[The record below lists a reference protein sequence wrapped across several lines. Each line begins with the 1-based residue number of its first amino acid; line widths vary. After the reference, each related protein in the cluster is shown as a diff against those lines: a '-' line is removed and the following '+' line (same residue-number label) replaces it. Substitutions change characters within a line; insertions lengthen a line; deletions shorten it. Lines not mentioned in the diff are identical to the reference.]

1 MKQTRKKITGY
12 LPSLDGLRALAI
24 LSVIAFHDQ
33 VRELGPIS
41 NNWVHRFGYLGVD
54 LFFAISGVLIC
65 SRLLEEERSTGYI
78 SLRGFYI
85 RRFFRIFPAAWLFL
99 ISYLI
104 LSLCNQ
110 LPRDFGGI
118 ITAFLMVRN
127 FWVGIAGDIPR
138 TWYTIH
144 FWSLSVEEHFYLI
157 LPALLVFTR
166 KGRVWVLAMLS
177 FMAMTWIMIVEHY
190 PFLQAPNYELRT
202 DIRIDALLIPAL
214 FATLLAVPHIRA
226 QAVRWLRPWVVCLVF
241 AGLAIFIT
249 NSSSRFIGGTFIF
262 VIAVGFPLFVIS
274 TMLHPGSI
282 SCRILEL
289 PFLRFIGRISFSL
302 YLWQQLF
309 FPDQHT
315 PASWPLSILQI
326 FPFNYFAA
334 FACSI
339 ASYYFIER
347 PLIRIG
353 HRISH
358 PATPGHADLDES
370 PAAEPSN
377 TYNPKEVV
385 AAADSSQISS

>member
-1 MKQTRKKITGY
+1 MKQTKKKNTGY

-33 VRELGPIS
+33 VHEFGPVS
-41 NNWVHRFGYLGVD
+41 TYWVHKFGYLGVD

-78 SLRGFYI
+78 SLRGFYT
-85 RRFFRIFPAAWLFL
+85 RRFFRISPAAWVFL
-99 ISYLI
+99 LSYLI

-118 ITAFLMVRN
+118 LASFLMIRN
-127 FWVGIAGDIPR
+127 FWVTIAGDIPR

-166 KGRVWVLAMLS
+166 KHRVRVLGVLS
-177 FMAMTWIMIVEHY
+177 FLAMTWIMIVEHF
-190 PFLQAPNYELRT
+190 PALQTPNFSLRT
-202 DIRIDALLIPAL
+202 DIRIDALLIPAM
-214 FATLLAVPHIRA
+214 FATLLAVPSIRGK
-226 QAVRWLRPWVVCLVF
+226 AVQWLRPWVV
-241 AGLAIFIT
+241 GLGFFGLSILIT
-249 NSSSRFIGGTFIF
+249 NSSSRFIAGTFIF
-262 VIAVGFPLFVIS
+262 VIAIGFPLYTIS

-282 SCRILEL
+282 SCLVLEL
-289 PFLRFIGRISFSL
+289 PLLRFIGRISFSL

-315 PASWPLSILQI
+315 PASWPMSTLQV

-334 FACSI
+334 FACAI
-339 ASYYFIER
+339 ASYYLVER
-347 PLIRIG
+347 PLIRVG

-358 PATPGHADLDES
+358 PATPGHADLDEPS
-370 PAAEPSN
+370 AIQPVNAYTPREAGAATE
-377 TYNPKEVV
+377 
-385 AAADSSQISS
+385 SSQIGS

>member
-1 MKQTRKKITGY
+1 MKETRKKITGY

-33 VRELGPIS
+33 VRELGPVS
-41 NNWVHRFGYLGVD
+41 DYWVHRFGYLGVD

-65 SRLLEEERSTGYI
+65 SRLLEEERSTGSI
-78 SLRGFYI
+78 SLRGFYL

-99 ISYLI
+99 ASYLI

-118 ITAFLMVRN
+118 LTAFLMVRN
-127 FWVGIAGDIPR
+127 FWVAIAGDIPR

-166 KGRVWVLAMLS
+166 KRRVRILGVLS
-177 FMAMTWIMIVEHY
+177 FLAMTWIMVVEHY
-190 PFLQAPNYELRT
+190 PALQAPNFQLRT
-202 DIRIDALLIPAL
+202 DIRIDALLIPAM
-214 FATLLAVPHIRA
+214 FATLLAEPRIRA
-226 QAVRWLRPWVVCLVF
+226 KAVQWLRPWVVCLGFVVF
-241 AGLAIFIT
+241 SILIT
-249 NSSSRFIGGTFIF
+249 NSSSRFVAGTFIF
-262 VIAVGFPLFVIS
+262 VIAIGFPLFTIS
-274 TMLHPGSI
+274 TMLHPGSV

-289 PFLRFIGRISFSL
+289 PVLRFIGRISFSL

-315 PASWPLSILQI
+315 PASWPLSTLQI

-339 ASYYFIER
+339 ASYYFVER
-347 PLIRIG
+347 PLIRVG
-353 HRISH
+353 HRLAH
-358 PATPGHADLDES
+358 PTTPGHADLDES
-370 PAAEPSN
+370 KATQPANVHNPNEAE
-377 TYNPKEVV
+377 TATE
-385 AAADSSQISS
+385 SSQVGS